1 MHATLSFNGL
11 LAGYPPLFDDLKVPD
26 SVSKEAVCNQLLF
39 DTLELE
45 VLYTDGPTMQRALG
59 VFSKTMLPSWTRY
72 AKALGLDY
80 DVLASDDRTRTV
92 EHKGTNSGTNSS
104 KNVVA
109 GKTTRTP
116 NLTTIGQNN
125 GSDNTTRD
133 VTGFDSGAFVPAEK
147 STTTLG
153 TGNKITST
161 GTDTTTDDQTTT
173 NNGTTE
179 AKDSYKDT
187 VTEKGRAGKDPQD
200 LIAKELTLAAKKN
213 AVNKIVAD
221 IQANFCLLVY

>member
-11 LAGYPPLFDDLKVPD
+11 LAGYPPLFDDLKVPE

-45 VLYTDGPTMQRALG
+45 VLYADGPTMQRALG
-59 VFSKTMLPSWTRY
+59 VFSQTMLPSWTRY
-72 AKALGLDY
+72 ATALGLDY
-80 DVLASDDRTRTV
+80 DVLASDDRTRTTD
-92 EHKGTNSGTNSS
+92 HKGTNTGTNSTM
-104 KNVVA
+104 NLVT

-116 NLTTIGQNN
+116 DLTTTGQNN
-125 GSDNTTRD
+125 GSDSTTRD
-133 VTGFDSGAFVPAEK
+133 VTGFDSGTMVPAEK

-173 NNGTTE
+173 NTSTTE
-179 AKDSYKDT
+179 AEDGYKDT

-200 LIAKELTLAAKKN
+200 LITKELALAAEN
-213 AVNKIVAD
+213 AVHKIVTD
-221 IQANFCLLVY
+221 IKANFCLLVY

>member
-11 LAGYPPLFDDLKVPD
+11 LAGYPTLFDDLQVPD
-26 SVSKEAVCNQLLF
+26 SVSKDAVCNQLLF

-45 VLYTDGPTMQRALG
+45 VLYADGPTMQRALG
-59 VFSKTMLPSWTRY
+59 VFSETMLPSWTRY

-80 DVLASDDRTRTV
+80 DVLASDDRTRTTD
-92 EHKGTNSGTNSS
+92 HHGTSGSTNTG

-116 NLTTIGQNN
+116 DLTTIGQNN

-133 VTGFDSGAFVPAEK
+133 VTGFDSGTMVPAEK

-173 NNGTTE
+173 NTSTTE
-179 AKDSYKDT
+179 AQDGYKDT
-187 VTEKGRAGKDPQD
+187 VTEKGRAGRDPQD
-200 LIAKELTLAAKKN
+200 LIAKELTLATEN
-213 AVNKIVAD
+213 AVHKIVTD
-221 IQANFCLLVY
+221 IRANFCLLVY

>member
-11 LAGYPPLFDDLKVPD
+11 LAGYPELFDDLQVPAG
-26 SVSKEAVCNQLLF
+26 VSKEAVCNQLLF

-59 VFSKTMLPSWTRY
+59 VFSETMLPSWTRY
-72 AKALGLDY
+72 AAALGLDY
-80 DVLASDDRTRTV
+80 DVLASDDRTRTTD
-92 EHKGTNSGTNSS
+92 HHGTSGSTSTG
-104 KNVVA
+104 KNVEE

-116 NLTTIGQNN
+116 DLTTIGQNN

-133 VTGFDSGAFVPAEK
+133 VTGFDSDTMVPTEK

-161 GTDTTTDDQTTT
+161 GTDTTTDDHTTT
-173 NNGTTE
+173 NTSTTE
-179 AKDSYKDT
+179 AEDGYKDT

-200 LIAKELTLAAKKN
+200 LIAKELALATEN
-213 AVNKIVAD
+213 AVHKIVTD
-221 IQANFCLLVY
+221 IKANFCLMVY

>member
-11 LAGYPPLFDDLKVPD
+11 LAGYPALFDDLQVPD
-26 SVSKEAVCNQLLF
+26 SVSKDAVCNQLLF

-45 VLYTDGPTMQRALG
+45 VLYADGPTMQRALG
-59 VFSKTMLPSWTRY
+59 VFSDTMLPSWTRY
-72 AKALGLDY
+72 ATALGLDY
-80 DVLASDDRTRTV
+80 DVLASDDRTRTTD
-92 EHKGTNSGTNSS
+92 HHGTSGSTNTG
-104 KNVVA
+104 KNVVE

-116 NLTTIGQNN
+116 DLTTIGQNN

-133 VTGFDSGAFVPAEK
+133 VTGFDSGTMVPAEK

-153 TGNKITST
+153 TGNTITST

-173 NNGTTE
+173 NTSTTE
-179 AKDSYKDT
+179 AQDGYKDT

-200 LIAKELTLAAKKN
+200 LIAKELALATEN
-213 AVNKIVAD
+213 AVHKIVTD
-221 IQANFCLLVY
+221 IKANFCLLVY